1 MNFSE
6 ARAPSGIIFQILGVP
21 LRNYGLQVNFKE
33 TEGPICKIPKITDF
47 WIYSE
52 IEKFVDSVHGSWI
65 ARRTR
70 VHGGPERRE
79 HKGRGGAWPAHSAPG
94 VGARRWGGRGRAG
107 QGEARRRLTEA
118 EPTAE
123 RRCEVRH
130 FPTREAAIGQG
141 TIDVR
146 LGRPRGQGPV
156 ERRRVPGWGRKKE
169 VGHGWA
175 ENRSWTQFK

>member
-65 ARRTR
+65 GGAPGSMVDRSGVSTKAAAAHGRRTAR
-70 VHGGPERRE
+70 QAWGLV
-79 HKGRGGAWPAHSAPG
+79 GGAGEGEQGRVRPG
-94 VGARRWGGRGRAG
+94 EGSPRRNPQRRGDAR
-107 QGEARRRLTEA
+107 
-118 EPTAE
+118 
-123 RRCEVRH
+123 
-130 FPTREAAIGQG
+130 
-141 TIDVR
+141 
-146 LGRPRGQGPV
+146 
-156 ERRRVPGWGRKKE
+156 
-169 VGHGWA
+169 
-175 ENRSWTQFK
+175 